1 MKLNEEEVKTWHILI
16 FMIIMGWMIFMI
28 YDKPEIVYDTVKT
41 DCKQDSLQTVIN
53 QLQSDMAVMEN
64 GWDNKEKRYED
75 ILFEYQFG
83 LDHLKDYHPKAYKEF
98 HRIIGFKERYS
109 RETEKE
115 NIERLKKSINE

>member
-83 LDHLKDYHPKAYKEF
+83 LDHLKDYHPKAYEEF
-98 HRIIGFKERYS
+98 HRIIGFKERFS